1 MLPVCSG
8 VSTVMASLAGVMGL
22 SSSMSIIINGAS
34 SGLLSIRNK
43 EHQVKVMHSDEV
55 HVCMQFGR
63 HSYLHIQF

>member
-34 SGLLSIRNK
+34 SDLLSIRNK

-55 HVCMQFGR
+55 CMQFGC